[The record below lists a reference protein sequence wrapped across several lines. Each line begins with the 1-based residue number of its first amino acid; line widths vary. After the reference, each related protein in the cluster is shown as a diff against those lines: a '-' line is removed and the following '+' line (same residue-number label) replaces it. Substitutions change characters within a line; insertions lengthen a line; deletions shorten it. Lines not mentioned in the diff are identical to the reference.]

1 MTIIINASNLYVGG
15 GVQVALSFINELKT
29 INLENNYNYH
39 IFVSQVVDRQL
50 NKDEFNDNFK
60 FYTISKS
67 PAALL
72 SRRKVVDRLN
82 ELENNISPN
91 IVFTV
96 FGPSYWRPKSKHLI
110 GFADGWVYN
119 PKSVAYKEIGFF
131 RRIKMKLYSFY
142 KSHYLK
148 KDADYYVLETE
159 DAKTKFSDIIGINAK
174 NVYVVGNTY
183 SSVFNESKY
192 LDENNE
198 FYISLPNK
206 QEDEFRL
213 MYIAHNHP
221 NKNLKIIDEVVPYLK
236 NNIKFV
242 LTIGDESYRKL
253 FNNSKNIINLGP
265 IEQKSCPSVY
275 KQCDAL
281 FAPTLL
287 ETFSASYPEAMKM
300 GIPILTSEYSF
311 AKDICKNSAIY
322 FNPLDPKDIAEKI
335 LMFVDNKSLQLELIQ
350 KGKKI
355 VNTFETASSRAEKYV
370 TLCENIVKYNKIKGN
385 V

>member
-1 MTIIINASNLYVGG
+1 M
-15 GVQVALSFINELKT
+15 
-29 INLENNYNYH
+29 
-39 IFVSQVVDRQL
+39 
-50 NKDEFNDNFK
+50 
-60 FYTISKS
+60 
-67 PAALL
+67 L

-311 AKDICKNSAIY
+311 AKDICKNSQV
-322 FNPLDPKDIAEKI
+322 K
-335 LMFVDNKSLQLELIQ
+335 LQ
-350 KGKKI
+350 
-355 VNTFETASSRAEKYV
+355 T
-370 TLCENIVKYNKIKGN
+370 
-385 V
+385 